1 MIAPYLKRIIP
12 VWIIV
17 LTSLT
22 TVAQG
27 FGEESLGAWY
37 MYSEHIQITE
47 HVSIPIDAQLRM
59 YELSGNFNQAL
70 VLNGINYHF
79 SDNWIGNVGYGYLDT
94 DASYKTTENLEHT
107 REHRVYETLTLKS
120 KLNRIQLSNRI
131 RVDHRSLHQGNE
143 AFTQHRLRYRIG
155 ATYSINKRWLL
166 VAYNETFTSITT
178 QKFEQ
183 NWSFS
188 ALGYR
193 VNKNLKLE
201 LGYLKQITP
210 SKNFDR
216 LQVAIIH
223 KTDLRGKQNLGDTA
237 TD

>member
-1 MIAPYLKRIIP
+1 MIVAYFQRMIT

-17 LTSLT
+17 LTATGGL
-22 TVAQG
+22 AQD
-27 FGEESLGAWY
+27 FGKESIGAWY
-37 MYSEHIQITE
+37 MYSEHIQISDNI
-47 HVSIPIDAQLRM
+47 SIPIDAQLRM

-70 VLNGINYHF
+70 ILNGINYHF
-79 SDNWIGNVGYGYLDT
+79 SDNWIGNLGYGYLDT
-94 DASYKTTENLEHT
+94 DTSYETTEDLGHT
-107 REHRVYETLTLKS
+107 RERRFYETLTFKNTLK
-120 KLNRIQLSNRI
+120 RIQLSNRI

-143 AFTQHRLRYRIG
+143 ASTQHRFRYRIG

-166 VAYNETFTSITT
+166 EAYNEIFTSITT
-178 QKFEQ
+178 QKFQQ

-201 LGYLKQITP
+201 VGYLKQITP
-210 SKNFDR
+210 YKNFDR
-216 LQVAIIH
+216 LQVAVIH
-223 KTDLRGKQNLGDTA
+223 KMDLRAKQNAADIA

>member
-1 MIAPYLKRIIP
+1 MIVTYLKHRIP

-17 LTSLT
+17 LSSLT
-22 TVAQG
+22 TVAQD

-37 MYSEHIQITE
+37 MYSEHIQISE
-47 HVSIPIDAQLRM
+47 NVSIPIDAQLRM

-79 SDNWIGNVGYGYLDT
+79 SDNWIGNLGYGFLDT
-94 DASYKTTENLEHT
+94 DASFETTENFEHT
-107 REHRVYETLTLKS
+107 REYRIYETLTLKN

-143 AFTQHRLRYRIG
+143 AFTRHRFRYRIG
-155 ATYSINKRWLL
+155 ATYYINKRWLL

-178 QKFEQ
+178 QKFQQ

-188 ALGYR
+188 ALGYQ

-210 SKNFDR
+210 NKNFDR

-223 KTDLRGKQNLGDTA
+223 KTDLRAKRNLSDMV